1 MLGKPEPHQLIPAPA
16 VAKPAVGCY
25 PQAPIYTLNVELD
38 HSYRRGWAY
47 AAAYH
52 PDNDFALEHDRMLNI
67 RIPPKVL
74 PTAFNK
80 RTRTFH
86 SEDIPGMVRFPMG
99 VPLVHHINGDP
110 KKPVTAV
117 CGHTLDSLAQYP
129 EGADVAALVP
139 RLMELTWGVAAT
151 ETDRGV
157 SGIFDLDGMQ
167 RNLRSKHVNL
177 SKLGDGNG
185 SFNIASTRGEG
196 EGHGMFMP
204 AVQTN
209 VPQAAKIIKEVL
221 EILHKL
227 YRLIMPLCISRFE
240 WDMIEF
246 NALENNVIAFG
257 GLDPGPTSVQLNA
270 SSTAN
275 IIDLG
280 VELLEEDE
288 PHPLIDVDTDA
299 DEATDLLPIYHWLLQ
314 ACLDSTLGDQ
324 GRPHGDPQDDTVSCT
339 LFDLLFRAAPGSDLG
354 TFLCMRG
361 GIYLRELN
369 AYIVFTA
376 FKGHDIH
383 CGQPPTFVKQ
393 IQDAWISLTTAQK
406 LFQRFGPQVRC
417 GYVLY
422 WSQAATTHSTQ
433 IQYSRSLH
441 FLYSPAPDKKDENR
455 RYFITDRE
463 TILGD
468 SDSRAN
474 RLAREGIYALKNYL
488 QQCQL
493 KLGFDINTLLEN
505 TTYKDECGQ
514 VQALKRAPLDIEDEH
529 VYEMMCLY
537 RRYYAWLQDLVGS
550 QYSLG
555 ISKSK
560 FKERQKEI
568 PVYQWITNLGPSLA
582 TQLVTILPDFTSL
595 VTHVVEFVRTHQ
607 VQSHTNKPKTGR
619 GGQRKPGR
627 PKRRLPGKSSEQ
639 AQASTQDEPANMP
652 ADLINGGETASP
664 KKKTQI
670 PADLFGLLPASS
682 SMITLEPLDPKVV
695 VNNEEALYKISA
707 KYLCKI
713 WEEHLVLK
721 PMLKVDQY
729 LNPNQPQ
736 PRTRE
741 TMEGVRDRCIIR
753 GAILLS
759 LADVFGDGLTKD
771 RRLARAVEKD
781 ERGALQVLNSHLIST
796 LVESPEA
803 EEYSAQLGEL
813 VHRALLSL
821 KLGYALTDEEY
832 ENPHE
837 LLTANESFLK
847 LAASKRKNNKREPKT
862 VPDISST
869 LESLLPRNPSFG
881 IPAVIV
887 REALSSRRKKKP
899 TPETTIFRRMLEAKH
914 PMTGHPTKHDPDQM
928 DPIRADLKGLRW
940 LHQFRAIETRNV
952 TLADASAIKFDN
964 PAVYGQP
971 NSWYSAHPTVRAAH
985 KKYVTLTLEEK
996 FAPYFAPEIQRSWL
1010 AFLGPL
1016 ADQDPALSSSSKK
1029 SWGDVA
1035 RWIVQSGL
1043 NGFGS
1048 GLAPLQFANNMVLA
1062 GVAIGPSPA
1071 AMAQWIFANKSYG
1084 AFAGL
1089 RVLGFK
1095 LSKKA
1100 SPAAVR
1106 AAFMCFYLWLDR
1118 HLSHRDKTRLRFDT
1132 IFVEQLLCK
1141 IGRWKGRILD
1151 KLDIEIEVEIDPD
1164 VDLDV
1169 DSDME
1174 MEIDGEL

>member
-1 MLGKPEPHQLIPAPA
+1 MSAPIVDQIQSLLAQLQELDVQDPPPQLQEHLLALQTVTSATQAKLHKHTDGDRQLLGDGTREKTAFPGTSSTVEIHSIPELTAIRPSSSAAATPAVASPFPWIDIPFHGQKPSETDSISMLGKPEPHQLIPAPA

-74 PTAFNK
+74 LTAFNK
-80 RTRTFH
+80 RTCTFH
-86 SEDIPGMVRFPMG
+86 SEDIPGMVRLPMG

-324 GRPHGDPQDDTVSCT
+324 GRPHGDPQDDTVSYT
-339 LFDLLFRAAPGSDLG
+339 LFVLLFRAAPGSDLG
-354 TFLCMRG
+354 TFLWMRG

-383 CGQPPTFVKQ
+383 CGQPPAFVKQ

-406 LFQRFGPQVRC
+406 LFKRFGPQVRC

-455 RYFITDRE
+455 RYFITDGE

-514 VQALKRAPLDIEDEH
+514 VQALKRAPLDIEDEQ

-568 PVYQWITNLGPSLA
+568 HTALAGLGQPETVLPTEHNVFLGSRQARSTTSFPIIKSVVSRRQQGGEGVWTVILEGSSKEEEYLQSKTPWLNLGSNA
-582 TQLVTILPDFTSL
+582 QLC
-595 VTHVVEFVRTHQ
+595 VEYM
-607 VQSHTNKPKTGR
+607 NKH
-619 GGQRKPGR
+619 GQRNPPSAVSNTVAIESTG
-627 PKRRLPGKSSEQ
+627 P
-639 AQASTQDEPANMP
+639 AAS
-652 ADLINGGETASP
+652 
-664 KKKTQI
+664 
-670 PADLFGLLPASS
+670 
-682 SMITLEPLDPKVV
+682 
-695 VNNEEALYKISA
+695 
-707 KYLCKI
+707 
-713 WEEHLVLK
+713 
-721 PMLKVDQY
+721 
-729 LNPNQPQ
+729 
-736 PRTRE
+736 
-741 TMEGVRDRCIIR
+741 
-753 GAILLS
+753 
-759 LADVFGDGLTKD
+759 GLT
-771 RRLARAVEKD
+771 VMQE
-781 ERGALQVLNSHLIST
+781 
-796 LVESPEA
+796 
-803 EEYSAQLGEL
+803 
-813 VHRALLSL
+813 
-821 KLGYALTDEEY
+821 
-832 ENPHE
+832 
-837 LLTANESFLK
+837 
-847 LAASKRKNNKREPKT
+847 
-862 VPDISST
+862 
-869 LESLLPRNPSFG
+869 
-881 IPAVIV
+881 
-887 REALSSRRKKKP
+887 
-899 TPETTIFRRMLEAKH
+899 PETSTTQTSGTLH
-914 PMTGHPTKHDPDQM
+914 VSTDTPTSDPMGSAEDS
-928 DPIRADLKGLRW
+928 GL
-940 LHQFRAIETRNV
+940 
-952 TLADASAIKFDN
+952 
-964 PAVYGQP
+964 
-971 NSWYSAHPTVRAAH
+971 
-985 KKYVTLTLEEK
+985 
-996 FAPYFAPEIQRSWL
+996 
-1010 AFLGPL
+1010 
-1016 ADQDPALSSSSKK
+1016 LSSSSTLLQEHAPSTTPSSRTIDMAQLSKDIPT
-1029 SWGDVA
+1029 SDPLRSVESA
-1035 RWIVQSGL
+1035 
-1043 NGFGS
+1043 GS
-1048 GLAPLQFANNMVLA
+1048 GLALSSTLLQGEPGRYTTPNAHTNPRNL
-1062 GVAIGPSPA
+1062 GKRKRGQESDPQPSPSGAVKKKRRADRTPFSSDTESA
-1071 AMAQWIFANKSYG
+1071 ASSDGEY
-1084 AFAGL
+1084 
-1089 RVLGFK
+1089 
-1095 LSKKA
+1095 
-1100 SPAAVR
+1100 
-1106 AAFMCFYLWLDR
+1106 
-1118 HLSHRDKTRLRFDT
+1118 
-1132 IFVEQLLCK
+1132 
-1141 IGRWKGRILD
+1141 
-1151 KLDIEIEVEIDPD
+1151 EVESIQE
-1164 VDLDV
+1164 
-1169 DSDME
+1169 SRT
-1174 MEIDGEL
+1174 IGELREWRVF